1 MRHSPG
7 STVGVGVACGDGAGG
22 LNFAGALVS
31 TGLDGGGAAVPSG
44 VGGGA
49 VGRLVWPA
57 IWLLPAGA
65 GVGSGAAVL
74 FGLRSANA
82 AATDRRTATA
92 ATAAPPPQ
100 QPRPSQFDARHVP
113 AP

>member
-49 VGRLVWPA
+49 VGPLVWPA
-57 IWLLPAGA
+57 IWLLPAGV
-65 GVGSGAAVL
+65 GVASGAAVF
-74 FGLRSANA
+74 FGLRSANE
-82 AATDRRTATA
+82 AATNRRTATA
-92 ATAAPPPQ
+92 ATAARTPNP
-100 QPRPSQFDARHVP
+100 PRPSQ
-113 AP
+113 